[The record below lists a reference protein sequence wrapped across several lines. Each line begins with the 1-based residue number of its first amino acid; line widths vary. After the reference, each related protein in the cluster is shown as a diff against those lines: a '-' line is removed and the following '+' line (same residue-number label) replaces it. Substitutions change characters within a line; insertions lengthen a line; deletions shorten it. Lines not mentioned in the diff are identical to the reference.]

1 MAHTRNEEFV
11 LYTGFAANG
20 DECFAAA
27 EHLKD
32 LQYPIRHLH
41 YGDPAQHEELLA
53 NLTTWFTSR
62 GNTVDLKFPFVIYL
76 EVHEDTDVTDK
87 IAKAVIGIDAIKA
100 INWPELITYKG

>member
-11 LYTGFAANG
+11 LYTGFTVNG

-27 EHLKD
+27 DHLKD

-41 YGDPAQHEELLA
+41 YGDPAQHEELIN
-53 NLTTWFTSR
+53 NLTTWFTVR
-62 GNTVDLKFPFVIYL
+62 GEDPKLKFPFVVYL
-76 EVHEDTDVTDK
+76 EVHEDTDFLDK

-100 INWPELITYKG
+100 IDWPALITFKG